1 MTRIKGQL
9 TTSDYLPI
17 EEFDRLCTCLRK
29 DKQYV
34 WELYCR
40 VAFCT
45 ALRIS
50 DVLTLRW
57 IDVLDT
63 DELIKAEHKTGKT
76 RCIPLNASVNVKLKE
91 LYMFLGKPDKK
102 TPLIYN
108 YRWKRTYSIE
118 HINDML
124 KVFKRKYQLSIKHFS
139 THSFRKTFGRFVFE
153 YHNKSAEALLCLN
166 EILMHDSVKTTK
178 RYIGLNQDQINSVY
192 QCIKF

>member
-17 EEFDRLCTCLRK
+17 EEFNRLCDCLRK
-29 DKQYV
+29 DKLYT

-50 DVLTLRW
+50 DLLTLRW

-63 DELIKAEHKTGKT
+63 DELIIIEHKTGKT
-76 RCIPLNASVNVKLKE
+76 RSIPLNESVYVKLGE
-91 LYMFLGKPDKK
+91 LYDIMGRPEKNM
-102 TPLIYN
+102 PLIYN
-108 YRWKRTYSIE
+108 YRWKRTYSKE

-124 KVFKRKYQLSIKHFS
+124 KVFKRKYKPVSY
-139 THSFRKTFGRFVFE
+139 THLT
-153 YHNKSAEALLCLN
+153 LP
-166 EILMHDSVKTTK
+166 TT
-178 RYIGLNQDQINSVY
+178 
-192 QCIKF
+192 